1 MEDNSKS
8 MEQNLRTPIVCV
20 MGHVD
25 HGKTS
30 LLDKIRGTAIAE
42 REAGLI
48 TQHIGATEVPLDIVT
63 RLCGPIFKGETKVP
77 GLLFIDTPGHR
88 AFTTLR
94 ARGGALA
101 DLAVLVVDVNEGFQP
116 QTSEA
121 VEILK
126 RFKTPFIV
134 AANKIDKIHG
144 WNPQSGKPF
153 ILSYPGQAE
162 HVKTALDEK
171 IYAIIGKLYEMGFSS
186 DRYDR
191 VRDFQRN
198 IGVVPL
204 SAKTGEG
211 IPDLLMI
218 LIGLAQRFLEK
229 DLQYKAVGPGVGTVL
244 EVKEEVGLGTTLDVI
259 LYDGEL
265 NVGDTVVVGSLG
277 NPIVT
282 KIRALLKPRPLSEI
296 RAEEKF
302 KQVKKVV
309 AASGVKIAAP
319 NLEGALSGSQIRAAL
334 SNIDEVARQIKS
346 EIDAVRIE
354 TESNGILIKADTL
367 GSLEA
372 LVNELKKENIPIRK
386 ADIGDI
392 SKRDVVEVK
401 TIKDP
406 LLSAIV
412 GFDVD
417 VLPDAKEEL
426 AGSDIKVFI
435 NDVIYKLI
443 EDYNK
448 WVSEQKQLIEKKRY
462 ETIIKP
468 GRFIIL
474 PHCTFRQSK
483 PAIVGVRVMG
493 GVIKTNLE
501 VMREDGT
508 VVGKIKGIQEQ
519 NENIREAAAGKEVA
533 VAIDGPIVGRQ
544 IKEGDTLYIDV
555 PEKHAKIAEQELFE
569 SMKVEDKEA
578 LMAYL
583 EIKRRGNPFW
593 GK

>member
-1 MEDNSKS
+1 MEN
-8 MEQNLRTPIVCV
+8 NLRTPIVCV

-30 LLDKIRGTAIAE
+30 LLDRIRGTTIAE

-48 TQHIGATEVPLDIVT
+48 TQHIGATEVPLEVIKRV
-63 RLCGPIFKGETKVP
+63 CGPVFKGDTKVP

-101 DLAVLVVDVNEGFQP
+101 DLAILVVDINEGFQP
-116 QTSEA
+116 QTIEA

-126 RFKTPFIV
+126 RFKTPFVV
-134 AANKIDKIHG
+134 AATKIDKVAG
-144 WNPQSGKPF
+144 WNPQSGQPF
-153 ILSYPGQAE
+153 IVSYPGQPE
-162 HVKTALDEK
+162 HTKVALDEK
-171 IYAIIGKLYEMGFSS
+171 IYVIIGKLYEMGFSS

-218 LIGLAQRFLEK
+218 LMGLAQKFLEK
-229 DLQYKAVGPGVGTVL
+229 DLEYRAVGPGTGTVL

-265 NVGDTVVVGSLG
+265 NVGDTIVVGSRG
-277 NPIVT
+277 TPIAT

-319 NLEGALSGSQIRAAL
+319 QLEGALAGSQVRAVFG
-334 SNIDEVARQIKS
+334 NIEEVAAAIKS

-354 TESNGILIKADTL
+354 TESNGVLIKADTI

-386 ADIGDI
+386 ADIGDVT
-392 SKRDVVEVK
+392 KRDVAEVK

-406 LLSAIV
+406 LFLAIL
-412 GFDVD
+412 GFEVD
-417 VLPDAKEEL
+417 VLPDAREEL
-426 AGSDIKVFI
+426 MGSDIKLFV
-435 NDVIYKLI
+435 NNVIYRLI
-443 EDYNK
+443 EDYKK
-448 WVSEQKQLIEKKRY
+448 WVVEQKQLMEKKRY

-468 GRFIIL
+468 GRFMIL
-474 PHCTFRQSK
+474 PDCTFRQSK
-483 PAIVGVRVMG
+483 PAVVGVRVLG

-501 VMREDGT
+501 VMKDNG
-508 VVGKIKGIQEQ
+508 VIVGAIKGIQE
-519 NENIREAAAGKEVA
+519 NSENIGEAGAGKEVA
-533 VAIDGPIVGRQ
+533 VAIDGPTVGRQ

-569 SMKVEDKEA
+569 AMKIEDKET
-578 LMAYL
+578 LMAYM

>member
-1 MEDNSKS
+1 MGE
-8 MEQNLRTPIVCV
+8 NLRTPIVCV

-30 LLDKIRGTAIAE
+30 LLDKIRGTTIAE

-48 TQHIGATEVPLDIVT
+48 TQHIGATEVPLEIIKRV
-63 RLCGPIFKGETKVP
+63 CGPIFKGDTKVP

-116 QTSEA
+116 QTLEA

-134 AANKIDKIHG
+134 AGNKIDKVPG
-144 WNPQSGKPF
+144 WNPQPGKPF
-153 ILSYPGQAE
+153 ILSFPGQTEFAQ
-162 HVKTALDEK
+162 VGLDEK
-171 IYAIIGKLYEMGFSS
+171 IYVIIGKLYEMGFSS

-198 IGVVPL
+198 IGIIPV

-218 LIGLAQRFLEK
+218 LMGLAQKFLEK
-229 DLQYKAVGPGVGTVL
+229 DLEYRAVGPGIGTVL
-244 EVKEEVGLGTTLDVI
+244 EVKEETGLGTTLDVI

-265 NVGDTVVVGSLG
+265 NVGDTIVVGSRG
-277 NPIVT
+277 APIST
-282 KIRALLKPRPLSEI
+282 KIRALLKPRPLSEM
-296 RAEEKF
+296 RSEEKF

-309 AASGVKIAAP
+309 AASGIKIAAP
-319 NLEGALSGSQIRAAL
+319 SLEGALAGSQIRVA
-334 SNIDEVARQIKS
+334 SGNIEEVAAAIKS
-346 EIDAVRIE
+346 EIDSVRIE
-354 TESNGILIKADTL
+354 TESNGVLIKSDTI

-392 SKRDVVEVK
+392 SKRDVAEVK

-406 LLSAIV
+406 LFAVIL
-412 GFDVD
+412 GFEVD

-426 AGSDIKVFI
+426 SDSDIKLFT
-435 NDVIYKLI
+435 NNVIYRII
-443 EDYNK
+443 EDYKK
-448 WVSEQKQLIEKKRY
+448 WVVEQKQLLEKKRY

-468 GRFIIL
+468 GRFIIM
-474 PHCTFRQSK
+474 PDCTFRQSK
-483 PAIVGVRVMG
+483 PAVVGVRVRG
-493 GVIKTNLE
+493 GIIKTNLE
-501 VMREDGT
+501 VMKEDGT
-508 VVGKIKGIQEQ
+508 IVGIIKGIQEN
-519 NENIREAAAGKEVA
+519 NENISEAKAGKEVA
-533 VAIDGPIVGRQ
+533 MAIDGPVVGRQ
-544 IKEGDTLYIDV
+544 IKEGDTLYIDI

-569 SMKVEDKEA
+569 AMKIEDKET
-578 LMAYL
+578 LMAFM

>member
-1 MEDNSKS
+1 MGE
-8 MEQNLRTPIVCV
+8 NLRTPIVCV

-30 LLDKIRGTAIAE
+30 LLDKIRGTTIAE

-48 TQHIGATEVPLDIVT
+48 TQHIGATEVPLEIIKRV
-63 RLCGPIFKGETKVP
+63 CGPIFKGDTKVP

-116 QTSEA
+116 QTLEA

-134 AANKIDKIHG
+134 AGNKIDKVPG
-144 WNPQSGKPF
+144 WNPQPGKPF
-153 ILSYPGQAE
+153 ILSFPGQTEFAQ
-162 HVKTALDEK
+162 VGLDEK
-171 IYAIIGKLYEMGFSS
+171 IYVIIGKLYEMGFSS

-198 IGVVPL
+198 IGIMPV
-204 SAKTGEG
+204 SARTGEG

-218 LIGLAQRFLEK
+218 LMGLAQKFLEK
-229 DLQYKAVGPGVGTVL
+229 DLEYRAVGPGIGTVL
-244 EVKEEVGLGTTLDVI
+244 EVKEETGLGTTLDVI

-265 NVGDTVVVGSLG
+265 NVGDTIVVGSRG
-277 NPIVT
+277 APIST
-282 KIRALLKPRPLSEI
+282 KIRALLKPRPLSEM
-296 RAEEKF
+296 RSEEKF

-309 AASGVKIAAP
+309 AASGIKIAAP
-319 NLEGALSGSQIRAAL
+319 SLEGALAGSQIRVA
-334 SNIDEVARQIKS
+334 SGNIEEVAAAIKS
-346 EIDAVRIE
+346 EIDSVRIE
-354 TESNGILIKADTL
+354 TESNGVLIKSDTI

-392 SKRDVVEVK
+392 SKRDVAEVK

-406 LLSAIV
+406 LFAVIL
-412 GFDVD
+412 GFEVD

-426 AGSDIKVFI
+426 SDSDIKLFT
-435 NDVIYKLI
+435 NNVIYRII
-443 EDYNK
+443 EDYKK
-448 WVSEQKQLIEKKRY
+448 WVVEQKQLLEKKRY

-468 GRFIIL
+468 GRFIIM
-474 PHCTFRQSK
+474 PDCTFRQSK
-483 PAIVGVRVMG
+483 PAVVGVRVRG
-493 GVIKTNLE
+493 GIVKTNLE
-501 VMREDGT
+501 VMKEDGT
-508 VVGKIKGIQEQ
+508 IVGIIKGIQEN
-519 NENIREAAAGKEVA
+519 NENISEAKAGKEVA
-533 VAIDGPIVGRQ
+533 MAIDGPVVGRQ
-544 IKEGDTLYIDV
+544 IKEGDTLYIDI

-569 SMKVEDKEA
+569 AMKIEDKET
-578 LMAYL
+578 LMAFM

>member
-1 MEDNSKS
+1 MGE
-8 MEQNLRTPIVCV
+8 NLRTPIVCV

-30 LLDKIRGTAIAE
+30 LLDRVRGTTIAE

-48 TQHIGATEVPLDIVT
+48 TQHIGATEVPLDVIKRV
-63 RLCGPIFKGETKVP
+63 CGPIFKGDTKVP

-116 QTSEA
+116 QTLEA
-121 VEILK
+121 VEILR

-134 AANKIDKIHG
+134 AANKIDKVPG
-144 WNPQSGKPF
+144 WNPQQGKPF
-153 ILSYPGQAE
+153 ILSYPGQTEFAR
-162 HVKTALDEK
+162 TGLDEK
-171 IYAIIGKLYEMGFSS
+171 IYVIIGKLYEQGFSS

-198 IGVVPL
+198 IGIMPV

-218 LIGLAQRFLEK
+218 LMGLAQKFLEK
-229 DLQYKAVGPGVGTVL
+229 DLEYRAVGPGIGTVL

-265 NVGDTVVVGSLG
+265 NVGDMIVVGSRG
-277 NPIVT
+277 EPIAT
-282 KIRALLKPRPLSEI
+282 KIRALLKPRPLSEM
-296 RAEEKF
+296 RSEEKF
-302 KQVKKVV
+302 TQVKKVV
-309 AASGVKIAAP
+309 AASGIKIAAP
-319 NLEGALSGSQIRAAL
+319 SLEGALAGSQIRVANG
-334 SNIDEVARQIKS
+334 NIEEVAAAIKS
-346 EIDAVRIE
+346 EIDSVRIE
-354 TESNGILIKADTL
+354 TESNGILIKSDTI

-372 LVNELKKENIPIRK
+372 LVNELKKENIAIRR

-392 SKRDVVEVK
+392 SKRDVSEAK
-401 TIKDP
+401 TNKDP
-406 LLSAIV
+406 LFSVIL
-412 GFDVD
+412 GFEVD

-426 AGSDIKVFI
+426 LGSEIKLFT
-435 NDVIYKLI
+435 NNVIYRLI
-443 EDYNK
+443 EDYKK
-448 WVSEQKQLIEKKRY
+448 WVTDQKQLLEKKRY

-474 PHCTFRQSK
+474 PDCTFRQSK
-483 PAIVGVRVMG
+483 PAVVGVRILG
-493 GVIKTNLE
+493 GVIKTNLD
-501 VMREDGT
+501 VMKEDGT
-508 VVGKIKGIQEQ
+508 IVGIIKGLQEN
-519 NENIREAAAGKEVA
+519 NENISEAGAGKEVA
-533 VAIDGPIVGRQ
+533 MAIDGPIVGRQ
-544 IKEGDTLYIDV
+544 IKEGDTLYIDI
-555 PEKHAKIAEQELFE
+555 PEKHAKIAEQELFA
-569 SMKVEDKEA
+569 SMKIEDKESI
-578 LMAYL
+578 MAFM
-583 EIKRRGNPFW
+583 EIKRKNNPFW

>member
-1 MEDNSKS
+1 MA
-8 MEQNLRTPIVCV
+8 QNLRTPIVCV

-30 LLDKIRGTAIAE
+30 LLDKIRGTTIAE

-48 TQHIGATEVPLDIVT
+48 TQHIGATEVPLDVIKRV
-63 RLCGPIFKGETKVP
+63 CGTIFKGDTKVP

-101 DLAVLVVDVNEGFQP
+101 DLAVLVVDINEGFQP
-116 QTSEA
+116 QTIEA
-121 VEILK
+121 IEILK

-134 AANKIDKIHG
+134 AANKTDKVTG
-144 WNPQSGKPF
+144 WNPQSGQPF
-153 ILSYPGQAE
+153 VSSYPKQSE
-162 HVKTALDEK
+162 HAKVALDEK
-171 IYAIIGKLYEMGFSS
+171 IYIIIGKLYEMGFSS

-198 IGVVPL
+198 IGVIPV

-211 IPDLLMI
+211 IPDLLMV
-218 LIGLAQRFLEK
+218 LMGLAQRFLEK
-229 DLQYKAVGPGVGTVL
+229 DLEYRAVGPGVGTVL

-265 NVGDTVVVGSLG
+265 NVGDTIVVGSRG
-277 NPIVT
+277 APIIT

-296 RAEEKF
+296 RSEEKF

-319 NLEGALSGSQIRAAL
+319 ALEGALAGSQIRVAKDNIEEVSAA
-334 SNIDEVARQIKS
+334 IKS

-354 TESNGILIKADTL
+354 TESNGIFIKADTI

-372 LVNELKKENIPIRK
+372 LVNELKKESIPIRR

-392 SKRDVVEVK
+392 SKRDVAEVK
-401 TIKDP
+401 TMKEP
-406 LLSAIV
+406 LFSVIL

-417 VLPDAKEEL
+417 ALPDAKEDL
-426 AGSDIKVFI
+426 VGSNIKLFI

-443 EDYNK
+443 EDYKK
-448 WVSEQKQLIEKKRY
+448 WVTEQKQLLEKKRY

-468 GRFIIL
+468 GRFVLL
-474 PHCTFRQSK
+474 PDCTFRQSK
-483 PAIVGVRVMG
+483 PAVVGVRVLG
-493 GVIKTNLE
+493 GIIKTNLD
-501 VMREDGT
+501 VMKENGAVIGT
-508 VVGKIKGIQEQ
+508 IKGIQEH
-519 NENIREAAAGKEVA
+519 NESISEAATGKEVA

-544 IKEGDTLYIDV
+544 VKEGDVLYIDV

-569 SMKVEDKEA
+569 SMRIEDKET
-578 LMAYL
+578 LMAFM
-583 EIKRRGNPFW
+583 EIKRRGHPFW

>member
-1 MEDNSKS
+1 MEN
-8 MEQNLRTPIVCV
+8 NLRTPIVCV

-30 LLDKIRGTAIAE
+30 LLDRIRGTTIAE

-48 TQHIGATEVPLDIVT
+48 TQHIGATEVPLEIIKRV
-63 RLCGPIFKGETKVP
+63 CGPVFKGDTKVP

-101 DLAVLVVDVNEGFQP
+101 DLAILVVDVNEGFQP
-116 QTSEA
+116 QTIEA

-126 RFKTPFIV
+126 RFKTPFVV
-134 AANKIDKIHG
+134 AATKIDKVTG
-144 WNPQSGKPF
+144 WNPQSGQPF
-153 ILSYPGQAE
+153 IISYPEQPE
-162 HVKTALDEK
+162 HTKVALDEK
-171 IYAIIGKLYEMGFSS
+171 IYVIIGKLYEMGFSS

-198 IGVVPL
+198 IGVVPI

-218 LIGLAQRFLEK
+218 LMGLAQKFLEK
-229 DLQYKAVGPGVGTVL
+229 DLEYRAVGPGTGTVL

-265 NVGDTVVVGSLG
+265 NVGDTIVVGSRG
-277 NPIVT
+277 EPIAT

-319 NLEGALSGSQIRAAL
+319 QLEGALAGSQVRAVFG
-334 SNIDEVARQIKS
+334 NIEEVAAAIKS

-354 TESNGILIKADTL
+354 TESNGILIKADTI

-386 ADIGDI
+386 ADIGDV
-392 SKRDVVEVK
+392 SKRDVAEVK

-406 LLSAIV
+406 LFSAIL
-412 GFDVD
+412 GFEVD
-417 VLPDAKEEL
+417 VLPDAREEL
-426 AGSDIKVFI
+426 MGSDIKLFV
-435 NDVIYKLI
+435 NNVIYRLI
-443 EDYNK
+443 EDYKK
-448 WVSEQKQLIEKKRY
+448 WVVEQKQVMEKKRY

-468 GRFIIL
+468 GRFKIL
-474 PHCTFRQSK
+474 PDCTFRQSK
-483 PAIVGVRVMG
+483 PAVVGVRVLG

-501 VMREDGT
+501 LMKDNGVIVGT
-508 VVGKIKGIQEQ
+508 IKGIQE
-519 NENIREAAAGKEVA
+519 NSENIGEAGAGKEVA
-533 VAIDGPIVGRQ
+533 VAIDGPTVGRQ

-569 SMKVEDKEA
+569 AMKIEDKET
-578 LMAYL
+578 LMAFM

>member
-1 MEDNSKS
+1 MA
-8 MEQNLRTPIVCV
+8 QNLRTPIVCV

-30 LLDKIRGTAIAE
+30 LLDRIRGTTIAE

-48 TQHIGATEVPLDIVT
+48 TQHIGATEVPLEVIRRV
-63 RLCGPIFKGETKVP
+63 CGPIFKGETKVP

-101 DLAVLVVDVNEGFQP
+101 DLAVLVVDINEGFQP
-116 QTSEA
+116 QTLEA

-126 RFKTPFIV
+126 RFKTPFVV
-134 AANKIDKIHG
+134 AANKMDKISG
-144 WNPQSGKPF
+144 WNPQPGLPF
-153 ILSYPGQAE
+153 IVSYPKQAD

-171 IYAIIGKLYEMGFSS
+171 IYIIIGKLYEMGFSS

-198 IGVVPL
+198 IGVIPL

-211 IPDLLMI
+211 IPDLLMV
-218 LIGLAQRFLEK
+218 LMGLGLRFLEK
-229 DLQYKAVGPGVGTVL
+229 DLEYRAVGPGIGTVL

-259 LYDGEL
+259 LYDGEM

-277 NPIVT
+277 APIVT

-319 NLEGALSGSQIRAAL
+319 GLEGALAGSQIRVAL
-334 SNIDEVARQIKS
+334 ENVDEIGVQIKS

-354 TESNGILIKADTL
+354 TEANGILIKADTL

-372 LVNELKKENIPIRK
+372 LVNELKKENIPIRR

-392 SKRDVVEVK
+392 SKRDVAEAK
-401 TIKDP
+401 TVKDP
-406 LLSAIV
+406 LFSVLV

-426 AGSDIKVFI
+426 AGSDVRLFI
-435 NDVIYKLI
+435 NNVIYKLI
-443 EDYNK
+443 EDYKK
-448 WVSEQKQLIEKKRY
+448 WVTEQKQLIEKKRY

-468 GRFIIL
+468 GRFTIL
-474 PHCTFRQSK
+474 PDCTFRQSK
-483 PAIVGVRVMG
+483 PAVVGVRVMG

-501 VMREDGT
+501 VMKDDGT
-508 VVGKIKGIQEQ
+508 IVGKLKGIQEH
-519 NENIREAAAGKEVA
+519 NENISEAVAGKEVA
-533 VAIDGPIVGRQ
+533 VAIEGPTVGRQ
-544 IKEGDTLYIDV
+544 IKEGEILYIDV
-555 PEKHAKIAEQELFE
+555 PERHAKIVEQELFE
-569 SMKVEDKEA
+569 AMTVEDKEA
-578 LMAYL
+578 LMAFM
-583 EIKRRGNPFW
+583 EIKRRGKPFW

>member
-1 MEDNSKS
+1 MA
-8 MEQNLRTPIVCV
+8 QNLRTPIVCV

-30 LLDKIRGTAIAE
+30 LLDRIRGTTIAE

-48 TQHIGATEVPLDIVT
+48 TQHIGATEVPLDVIKRV
-63 RLCGPIFKGETKVP
+63 CGAIFQGETKVP

-101 DLAVLVVDVNEGFQP
+101 DIAVLVVDINEGFQP
-116 QTSEA
+116 QTIEA

-134 AANKIDKIHG
+134 AANKIDRIPG
-144 WNPQSGKPF
+144 WNPQSGQPF
-153 ILSYPGQAE
+153 ILSYPKQAE
-162 HVKTALDEK
+162 YAKARLDEK
-171 IYAIIGKLYEMGFSS
+171 IYVLIGKLYEMGFSS

-198 IGVVPL
+198 IGVVPV

-218 LIGLAQRFLEK
+218 LMGLAQKFLEK
-229 DLQYKAVGPGVGTVL
+229 DLEYRAVGPGVGTVL

-259 LYDGEL
+259 LYEGEL
-265 NVGDTVVVGSLG
+265 NVGDAVVVGSRG
-277 NPIVT
+277 APIIT
-282 KIRALLKPRPLSEI
+282 KIRALLKPRPLSEM

-309 AASGVKIAAP
+309 AASGIKIAAP
-319 NLEGALSGSQIRAAL
+319 GLEGALAGSQLRVATT
-334 SNIDEVARQIKS
+334 DVKEVAAAIKS

-354 TESNGILIKADTL
+354 TESNGILIKSDTI

-372 LVNELKKENIPIRK
+372 LVNELRKENIPIRR

-392 SKRDVVEVK
+392 SKRDVAEVR
-401 TIKDP
+401 TVKDS
-406 LLSAIV
+406 LFSVIL
-412 GFDVD
+412 GFEVN

-426 AGSDIKVFI
+426 VGSDIKLFI
-435 NDVIYKLI
+435 NNVIYRLI
-443 EDYNK
+443 EDYKK
-448 WVSEQKQLIEKKRY
+448 WVAEQKQLIEKKRY

-474 PHCTFRQSK
+474 PDCTFRQSK
-483 PAIVGVRVMG
+483 PAVVGVRVLG
-493 GVIKTNLE
+493 GSIKTNLD
-501 VMREDGT
+501 VMKENGA
-508 VVGKIKGIQEQ
+508 VVGTIKGIQEH
-519 NENIREAAAGKEVA
+519 NENISEAAAGKEVA
-533 VAIDGPIVGRQ
+533 VAIDGPTVGRQ
-544 IKEGDTLYIDV
+544 IKEGDTLYINV

-569 SMKVEDKEA
+569 SMKIEDKET
-578 LMAYL
+578 LMAFM

>member
-1 MEDNSKS
+1 
-8 MEQNLRTPIVCV
+8 

-30 LLDKIRGTAIAE
+30 LLDKIRGTTIAE

-48 TQHIGATEVPLDIVT
+48 TQHIGATEVPLDVIKRV
-63 RLCGPIFKGETKVP
+63 CGTIFKGDTKVP

-101 DLAVLVVDVNEGFQP
+101 DLAVLVVDINEGFQP
-116 QTSEA
+116 QTIEA
-121 VEILK
+121 IEILK

-134 AANKIDKIHG
+134 AANKTDKVTG
-144 WNPQSGKPF
+144 WNPQSGQPF
-153 ILSYPGQAE
+153 VSSYPKQAE
-162 HVKTALDEK
+162 HAKVALDEK
-171 IYAIIGKLYEMGFSS
+171 IYIIIGKLYEMGFSS

-198 IGVVPL
+198 IGVIPV

-211 IPDLLMI
+211 IPDLLMV
-218 LIGLAQRFLEK
+218 LMGLAQRFLEK
-229 DLQYKAVGPGVGTVL
+229 DLEYRAVGPGVGTVL

-265 NVGDTVVVGSLG
+265 NVGDTIVVGSRG
-277 NPIVT
+277 APIIT

-296 RAEEKF
+296 RSEEKF

-319 NLEGALSGSQIRAAL
+319 ALEGALAGSQIRVAKDNIEEVSAA
-334 SNIDEVARQIKS
+334 IKS

-354 TESNGILIKADTL
+354 TESNGIFIKADTI

-372 LVNELKKENIPIRK
+372 LVNELKKESIPIRR

-392 SKRDVVEVK
+392 SKRDVAEVK
-401 TIKDP
+401 TMKEP
-406 LLSAIV
+406 LFSVIL

-426 AGSDIKVFI
+426 VGSNIKLFI

-443 EDYNK
+443 EDYKK
-448 WVSEQKQLIEKKRY
+448 WVTEQKQLLEKKRY

-468 GRFIIL
+468 GRFVLL
-474 PHCTFRQSK
+474 PDCTFRQSK
-483 PAIVGVRVMG
+483 PAVVGVRVLG
-493 GVIKTNLE
+493 GIIKTNLD
-501 VMREDGT
+501 VMKENGA
-508 VVGKIKGIQEQ
+508 VVGTIKGIQEH
-519 NENIREAAAGKEVA
+519 NESISEAATGKEVA

-544 IKEGDTLYIDV
+544 VKEGDVLYIDV
-555 PEKHAKIAEQELFE
+555 PEKHAKIVEQELFE
-569 SMKVEDKEA
+569 SMRIEDKET
-578 LMAYL
+578 LMAFM
-583 EIKRRGNPFW
+583 EIKRRGHPFW

>member
-1 MEDNSKS
+1 MG
-8 MEQNLRTPIVCV
+8 QNLRTPIVCV

-30 LLDKIRGTAIAE
+30 VLDRIRGTTIAE

-48 TQHIGATEVPLDIVT
+48 TQHIGATEVPLDVIERV
-63 RLCGPIFKGETKVP
+63 CGPVFKGNLAGP

-101 DLAVLVVDVNEGFQP
+101 DLGVLVIDINEGFQP
-116 QTSEA
+116 QTIE
-121 VEILK
+121 VIEILK
-126 RFKTPFIV
+126 RFKTPFVI
-134 AANKIDKIHG
+134 AANKIDRIHG
-144 WNPQSGKPF
+144 WNPKPGKPF
-153 ILSYPGQAE
+153 IESYPAQAE
-162 HVKTALDEK
+162 HVKSALDDR
-171 IYAIIGKLYEMGFSS
+171 IYTIIGKLYEMGFSS

-198 IGVVPL
+198 IGVVPI

-218 LIGLAQRFLEK
+218 LIGLAQKFLEK
-229 DLQYKAVGPGVGTVL
+229 NLEYRSTGPGTGTVL

-265 NVGDTVVVGSLG
+265 KVGDTIVVGSLG
-277 NPIVT
+277 DPVVT
-282 KIRALLKPRPLSEI
+282 KIRALLKPRPLSEM

-302 KQVKKVV
+302 KHVKNVS
-309 AASGVKIAAP
+309 AASGIKIAAP
-319 NLEGALSGSQIRAAL
+319 DLERALSGSEIKVADG
-334 SNIDEVARQIKS
+334 NIDELTKKIKS

-354 TESNGILIKADTL
+354 TGSSGILIKADTI

-372 LVNELKKENIPIRK
+372 LVNELKKEDIQIRK

-392 SKRDVVEVK
+392 SKRDIAEVK

-406 LLSAIV
+406 FFSVIV

-417 VLPDAKEEL
+417 VLPDAREEL
-426 AGSDIKVFI
+426 MGSNIKLFVG
-435 NDVIYKLI
+435 DVIYKLI
-443 EDYNK
+443 EDYQEWIN
-448 WVSEQKQLIEKKRY
+448 EQKKLLDKKRY
-462 ETIIKP
+462 ETIIKA
-468 GRFIIL
+468 GRFKIL
-474 PHCTFRQSK
+474 PDCTFRQSK
-483 PAIVGVRVMG
+483 PAVVGVRILG
-493 GVIKTNLE
+493 GVIKTKLE
-501 VMREDGT
+501 LIKEDGSP
-508 VVGKIKGIQEQ
+508 VGIIKGIQER
-519 NENIREAAAGKEVA
+519 NESLSEATAGMEVA
-533 VAIDGPIVGRQ
+533 VAIEGPTVGRQ

-555 PEKHAKIAEQELFE
+555 PEKHAKIAELDLFD
-569 SMKVEDKEA
+569 SMTIEDKETFLA
-578 LMAYL
+578 FT
-583 EIKRRGNPFW
+583 EIKRRDNPFW

>member
-1 MEDNSKS
+1 MA
-8 MEQNLRTPIVCV
+8 QNLRTPIVCV

-30 LLDKIRGTAIAE
+30 LLDRVRGTTIAE

-48 TQHIGATEVPLDIVT
+48 TQHIGATEVPLDIIKRV
-63 RLCGPIFKGETKVP
+63 CGAIFKGETKIP

-101 DLAVLVVDVNEGFQP
+101 DLTVLVVDINEGFQP
-116 QTSEA
+116 QTIEA
-121 VEILK
+121 IEILK
-126 RFKTPFIV
+126 RFKTPFVV
-134 AANKIDKIHG
+134 AANKIDRISG
-144 WNPQSGKPF
+144 WNPQAGQPF
-153 ILSYPGQAE
+153 ILSYPKQAE
-162 HVKTALDEK
+162 HVKALLDEK
-171 IYAIIGKLYEMGFSS
+171 IYVIIGKLYEMGFSS

-191 VRDFQRN
+191 IRDFQRN
-198 IGVVPL
+198 IGVVPV

-211 IPDLLMI
+211 IPDLLMV
-218 LIGLAQRFLEK
+218 LMGLAQRFLEK
-229 DLQYKAVGPGVGTVL
+229 DLEYRAVGPGIGTVL
-244 EVKEEVGLGTTLDVI
+244 EVKEEVGLGTTLDII
-259 LYDGEL
+259 LYDGQL
-265 NVGDTVVVGSLG
+265 NVGDTIVVGSRG
-277 NPIVT
+277 VPIT
-282 KIRALLKPRPLSEI
+282 AKIRALLKPRPLSEM

-319 NLEGALSGSQIRAAL
+319 VLEGALAGSQIRVAL
-334 SNIDEVARQIKS
+334 ENVEEVAAAIKS

-354 TESNGILIKADTL
+354 TGSTGILIKSDTI

-372 LVNELKKENIPIRK
+372 LVNELKKENIPIRR

-392 SKRDVVEVK
+392 SKRDVAEVK
-401 TIKDP
+401 TMKDP
-406 LLSAIV
+406 LFSVIL

-417 VLPDAKEEL
+417 VLPDAREEL
-426 AGSDIKVFI
+426 MGSNIRLFI
-435 NDVIYKLI
+435 NDVIYRLI
-443 EDYNK
+443 EDYRK
-448 WVSEQKQLIEKKRY
+448 WVTEQKQLIEKKRY

-468 GRFIIL
+468 GRFTIL

-483 PAIVGVRVMG
+483 PAIVGVRVLG
-493 GVIKTNLE
+493 GAIKTNLE
-501 VMREDGT
+501 VMKEDGSI
-508 VVGKIKGIQEQ
+508 VGTIKGIQEH
-519 NENIREAAAGKEVA
+519 NENISEASSGKEVA

-569 SMKVEDKEA
+569 AMKIEDKET
-578 LMAYL
+578 LMAFMD
-583 EIKRRGNPFW
+583 IKRRGNPFW

>member
-1 MEDNSKS
+1 MTQD
-8 MEQNLRTPIVCV
+8 LRTPIVCV

-30 LLDKIRGTAIAE
+30 LLDRIRGTTIAE

-48 TQHIGATEVPLDIVT
+48 TQHIGATEVPLDVIKRV
-63 RLCGPIFKGETKVP
+63 CGAVFKRETKVP

-101 DLAVLVVDVNEGFQP
+101 DLAVLVVDINEGFQP
-116 QTSEA
+116 QTQEA

-126 RFKTPFIV
+126 RFKTPFVV
-134 AANKIDKIHG
+134 AATKIDKVAG
-144 WNPQSGKPF
+144 WNPQSRQPF
-153 ILSYPGQAE
+153 ILSYPKQAE
-162 HVKTALDEK
+162 HVKVAMDEK
-171 IYAIIGKLYEMGFSS
+171 IYVLIGKLYEMGFSS

-198 IGVVPL
+198 IGVIPV

-211 IPDLLMI
+211 IPDLLMV
-218 LIGLAQRFLEK
+218 LMGLAQKFLEK
-229 DLQYKAVGPGVGTVL
+229 DLEYRAVGPGTGTVL

-265 NVGDTVVVGSLG
+265 NVGDTVVVGSRG

-282 KIRALLKPRPLSEI
+282 KIRALLKPIPLSGM

-319 NLEGALSGSQIRAAL
+319 GLEGALSGSQIRVAQD
-334 SNIDEVARQIKS
+334 NIEEVAAAIKS

-354 TESNGILIKADTL
+354 TESNGIFIKADTI

-372 LVNELKKENIPIRK
+372 LVNELRKENIPIRK

-392 SKRDVVEVK
+392 SKRDIAEVK

-406 LLSAIV
+406 LFSVIV

-417 VLPDAKEEL
+417 VLPDAEEEL
-426 AGSDIKVFI
+426 VGSDIKVFI
-435 NDVIYKLI
+435 NDVIYRLI
-443 EDYNK
+443 EDYKK

-468 GRFIIL
+468 GRFMIL
-474 PHCTFRQSK
+474 PDCTFRQSK
-483 PAIVGVRVMG
+483 PAVVGVRVLG
-493 GVIKTNLE
+493 GVIKTNLD
-501 VMREDGT
+501 VMKENGA
-508 VVGKIKGIQEQ
+508 VVGTIKGIQER
-519 NENIREAAAGKEVA
+519 NENISEAAAGKEVA
-533 VAIDGPIVGRQ
+533 VAIDGPTVGRQ

-569 SMKVEDKEA
+569 SMKIEDKET
-578 LMAYL
+578 LMAFM

>member
-1 MEDNSKS
+1 MA
-8 MEQNLRTPIVCV
+8 QNLRTPIVCV

-30 LLDKIRGTAIAE
+30 LLDRIRGTTIAE

-48 TQHIGATEVPLDIVT
+48 TQHIGATEVPLDVIRRV
-63 RLCGPIFKGETKVP
+63 CGPIFRGETNVP

-101 DLAVLVVDVNEGFQP
+101 DLAIVVIDINEGFQP
-116 QTSEA
+116 QTLEA
-121 VEILK
+121 IEILK
-126 RFKTPFIV
+126 RFKTPFVV
-134 AANKIDKIHG
+134 AANKIDRLSG
-144 WNPQSGKPF
+144 WNPQPGQPF
-153 ILSYPGQAE
+153 ILSYPKQAE
-162 HVKTALDEK
+162 HVKTALDNK
-171 IYAIIGKLYEMGFSS
+171 IYILIGKLYELGFSS

-218 LIGLAQRFLEK
+218 LMGLAQRFLEK
-229 DLQYKAVGPGVGTVL
+229 DLEYRAVGPGVGTVL

-259 LYDGEL
+259 LYEGEL
-265 NVGDTVVVGSLG
+265 NVGDTIVVGSLG

-282 KIRALLKPRPLSEI
+282 KIRALLKPRPLSEM

-302 KQVKKVV
+302 MQVKKVV
-309 AASGVKIAAP
+309 AASGIKIAAP
-319 NLEGALSGSQIRAAL
+319 GLEGALAGSQIRVAQN
-334 SNIDEVARQIKS
+334 NISEVAAQIKS
-346 EIDAVRIE
+346 EVDAVRIE

-372 LVNELKKENIPIRK
+372 LVNELKKENIQIRR

-392 SKRDVVEVK
+392 TKRDVAEVK

-406 LLSAIV
+406 LLSVIV

-426 AGSDIKVFI
+426 AGSNIKVFI
-435 NDVIYKLI
+435 NDVIYQLI
-443 EDYNK
+443 EDYKK
-448 WVSEQKQLIEKKRY
+448 WVTEQKQLIEKRRY

-468 GRFIIL
+468 ARFQIL
-474 PHCTFRQSK
+474 PDCTFRQSK
-483 PAIVGVRVMG
+483 PAVVGVRVMG
-493 GVIKTNLE
+493 GVIKTNLD
-501 VMREDGT
+501 VMREDGA
-508 VVGKIKGIQEQ
+508 VVGKIKGIQEHS
-519 NENIREAAAGKEVA
+519 ENLSEAATGKEVA

-544 IKEGDTLYIDV
+544 IKEGDILYIDV

-569 SMKVEDKEA
+569 SMPIADKEA
-578 LMAYL
+578 LMAFM

>member
-1 MEDNSKS
+1 MGE
-8 MEQNLRTPIVCV
+8 NLRTPIVCV

-30 LLDKIRGTAIAE
+30 LLDKIRGTTIAQ

-48 TQHIGATEVPLDIVT
+48 TQHIGATEVPLDVIKHV
-63 RLCGPIFKGETKVP
+63 CGPIFKGDTKVP

-116 QTSEA
+116 QTIEA

-134 AANKIDKIHG
+134 AGNKIDKVPG
-144 WNPQSGKPF
+144 WNPQHGKPF
-153 ILSYPGQAE
+153 ILSFPEQTEFAKAG
-162 HVKTALDEK
+162 LDEK
-171 IYAIIGKLYEMGFSS
+171 IYVIIGKLYEMGFSS

-198 IGVVPL
+198 IGIIPV

-218 LIGLAQRFLEK
+218 LMGLARKFLEK
-229 DLQYKAVGPGVGTVL
+229 DLEYRAVGPGIGTVL
-244 EVKEEVGLGTTLDVI
+244 EVKEEIGLGTTLDVI

-265 NVGDTVVVGSLG
+265 NVGDTIVVGSRDA
-277 NPIVT
+277 PILT
-282 KIRALLKPRPLSEI
+282 KIRALLKPRPLFEMRS
-296 RAEEKF
+296 EEKF

-309 AASGVKIAAP
+309 AASGIKIAAP
-319 NLEGALSGSQIRAAL
+319 SLEGALAGSQIRVA
-334 SNIDEVARQIKS
+334 SGNTEEVAAAIKS
-346 EIDAVRIE
+346 EIDAVRIG
-354 TESNGILIKADTL
+354 TESNGVLIKSDTI

-372 LVNELKKENIPIRK
+372 LVNELKKENIAIRK

-392 SKRDVVEVK
+392 SKRDVAEVK

-406 LLSAIV
+406 LFSVIL
-412 GFDVD
+412 GFEVE
-417 VLPDAKEEL
+417 VLPDAREEL
-426 AGSDIKVFI
+426 AGSDIKLFT
-435 NDVIYKLI
+435 NNVIYRLI
-443 EDYNK
+443 EDYKK
-448 WVSEQKQLIEKKRY
+448 WVTEQKQLYEKKRY

-468 GRFIIL
+468 GRFVIL
-474 PHCTFRQSK
+474 PDCTFRQSK
-483 PAIVGVRVMG
+483 PAVVGVRVLG
-493 GVIKTNLE
+493 GVIRTNLQ
-501 VMREDGT
+501 VMKEDGT
-508 VVGKIKGIQEQ
+508 IAGIIKGIQEN
-519 NENIREAAAGKEVA
+519 NENISEAATGKEVA
-533 VAIDGPIVGRQ
+533 VAIDGPVVGRQ
-544 IKEGDTLYIDV
+544 IKEGDTLYIDT
-555 PEKHAKIAEQELFE
+555 PEKHAKIAEQELFQ
-569 SMKVEDKEA
+569 SMKIEDKET
-578 LMAYL
+578 LMAFM

>member
-1 MEDNSKS
+1 MA
-8 MEQNLRTPIVCV
+8 NLRTPVVCV

-30 LLDKIRGTAIAE
+30 LLDRIRGTTIAE

-48 TQHIGATEVPLDIVT
+48 TQHIGATEVPLEVIKRV
-63 RLCGPIFKGETKVP
+63 CGAIFKGETKVP

-101 DLAVLVVDVNEGFQP
+101 DLAILVVDINEGFQP
-116 QTSEA
+116 QTIEA

-126 RFKTPFIV
+126 RFKTPFVV
-134 AANKIDKIHG
+134 AATKIDKVTG
-144 WNPQSGKPF
+144 WNPQSGQPF
-153 ILSYPGQAE
+153 IISYPKQPE
-162 HVKTALDEK
+162 HTKAALDEK
-171 IYAIIGKLYEMGFSS
+171 IYVIIGKLYEMGFSS

-198 IGVVPL
+198 IGVVPI

-218 LIGLAQRFLEK
+218 LMGLAQKFLEK
-229 DLQYKAVGPGVGTVL
+229 DLEYRAVGPGTGTVL

-265 NVGDTVVVGSLG
+265 NVCDTIVVGSRG
-277 NPIVT
+277 NPITT

-319 NLEGALSGSQIRAAL
+319 QLEGALAGSQVRAVDG
-334 SNIDEVARQIKS
+334 NIDEVAAAIKS

-354 TESNGILIKADTL
+354 TESNGILIKADTI

-372 LVNELKKENIPIRK
+372 LVNELKKENIPIRR
-386 ADIGDI
+386 ADIGDV
-392 SKRDVVEVK
+392 SKRDVAEIK

-406 LLSAIV
+406 LFSVIL
-412 GFDVD
+412 GFEVD
-417 VLPDAKEEL
+417 VLPDAREEL
-426 AGSDIKVFI
+426 TGSDIKLFV
-435 NDVIYKLI
+435 NNVIYRLI
-443 EDYNK
+443 EDYKK
-448 WVSEQKQLIEKKRY
+448 WVVEQKQLMEKKRY

-468 GRFIIL
+468 GRFKIL
-474 PHCTFRQSK
+474 PDCTFRQSK
-483 PAIVGVRVMG
+483 PAVVGVRVLG
-493 GVIKTNLE
+493 GVIKTNLD
-501 VMREDGT
+501 VMKENGA
-508 VVGKIKGIQEQ
+508 VVGTIKGIQEH
-519 NENIREAAAGKEVA
+519 NENISEAAAGKEVA

-555 PEKHAKIAEQELFE
+555 PEKHAKIAEQELFLA
-569 SMKVEDKEA
+569 MKIEDKET
-578 LMAYL
+578 LMAFMD
-583 EIKRRGNPFW
+583 IKRRGNPFW

>member
-1 MEDNSKS
+1 
-8 MEQNLRTPIVCV
+8 

-30 LLDKIRGTAIAE
+30 LLDRIRGTTIAE

-48 TQHIGATEVPLDIVT
+48 TQHIGATEVPLEVIKRV
-63 RLCGPIFKGETKVP
+63 CGPVFKGDTKVP

-101 DLAVLVVDVNEGFQP
+101 DLAILVVDINEGFQP
-116 QTSEA
+116 QTIEA

-126 RFKTPFIV
+126 RFKTPFVV
-134 AANKIDKIHG
+134 AATKIDKVAG
-144 WNPQSGKPF
+144 WNPQSGQPF
-153 ILSYPGQAE
+153 IVSYPEQPE
-162 HVKTALDEK
+162 HTKVALDEK
-171 IYAIIGKLYEMGFSS
+171 IYVIIGKLYEMGFSS

-198 IGVVPL
+198 IGVVPI

-218 LIGLAQRFLEK
+218 LMGLAQKFLEK
-229 DLQYKAVGPGVGTVL
+229 DLEYRAVGPGTGTVL

-265 NVGDTVVVGSLG
+265 NVGDTIVVGSRG
-277 NPIVT
+277 NPIST

-319 NLEGALSGSQIRAAL
+319 QLEGALAGSQVRAVDG
-334 SNIDEVARQIKS
+334 NIEEVAAAIKS

-354 TESNGILIKADTL
+354 TESNGILIKADTI

-372 LVNELKKENIPIRK
+372 LVNELKKENIPIRR
-386 ADIGDI
+386 ADIGDV
-392 SKRDVVEVK
+392 SKRDVAEIK

-406 LLSAIV
+406 LFSVIL
-412 GFDVD
+412 GFEVD
-417 VLPDAKEEL
+417 VLPDAREEL
-426 AGSDIKVFI
+426 TGSDIKLFV
-435 NDVIYKLI
+435 NNVIYRLI
-443 EDYNK
+443 EDYKK
-448 WVSEQKQLIEKKRY
+448 WVVEQKQLMEKKRY

-468 GRFIIL
+468 GRFKIL
-474 PHCTFRQSK
+474 PDCTFRQSK
-483 PAIVGVRVMG
+483 PAVVGVRVLG
-493 GVIKTNLE
+493 GVIKTNLD
-501 VMREDGT
+501 VMKENGA
-508 VVGKIKGIQEQ
+508 VVGTIKGIQEH
-519 NENIREAAAGKEVA
+519 NENISEAAAGKEVA

-555 PEKHAKIAEQELFE
+555 PEKHAKIAEQELFLA
-569 SMKVEDKEA
+569 MKIEDKET
-578 LMAYL
+578 LMAFM

>member
-1 MEDNSKS
+1 MEN
-8 MEQNLRTPIVCV
+8 NLRTPIVCV

-30 LLDKIRGTAIAE
+30 LLDRIRGTTIAE

-48 TQHIGATEVPLDIVT
+48 TQHIGATEVPLDVIKKV
-63 RLCGPIFKGETKVP
+63 CGPVFKGDTKVP

-101 DLAVLVVDVNEGFQP
+101 DLAILVVDINEGFQP
-116 QTSEA
+116 QTIEA

-126 RFKTPFIV
+126 RFKTPFVV
-134 AANKIDKIHG
+134 AATKIDKVAG
-144 WNPQSGKPF
+144 WSPQSGQPF
-153 ILSYPGQAE
+153 IVSYPEQPE
-162 HVKTALDEK
+162 HTKVALDEK
-171 IYAIIGKLYEMGFSS
+171 IYVIIGKLYEMGFSS

-218 LIGLAQRFLEK
+218 LMGLAQKFLEK
-229 DLQYKAVGPGVGTVL
+229 DLEYRAVGPGTGTVL

-265 NVGDTVVVGSLG
+265 NVGDTIVVGSRG
-277 NPIVT
+277 NPIST

-319 NLEGALSGSQIRAAL
+319 QLEGALAGSQVRAVFG
-334 SNIDEVARQIKS
+334 NIEEVSAAIKS

-354 TESNGILIKADTL
+354 TESNGILIKADTI

-386 ADIGDI
+386 ADIGDV
-392 SKRDVVEVK
+392 SKRDVAEVK

-406 LLSAIV
+406 LFSAIL
-412 GFDVD
+412 GFEVD
-417 VLPDAKEEL
+417 VLPDAREEL
-426 AGSDIKVFI
+426 MGSDIKLFV
-435 NDVIYKLI
+435 NNVIYRLI
-443 EDYNK
+443 EDYKK
-448 WVSEQKQLIEKKRY
+448 WVVEQKQLMEKKRY

-468 GRFIIL
+468 GRFKIL
-474 PHCTFRQSK
+474 PDCTFRQSK
-483 PAIVGVRVMG
+483 PAVVGVRVLG

-501 VMREDGT
+501 VMKDNGAIVGT
-508 VVGKIKGIQEQ
+508 IKGIQE
-519 NENIREAAAGKEVA
+519 NSENIGDAGAGKEVA
-533 VAIDGPIVGRQ
+533 VAIDGPTVGRQ

-569 SMKVEDKEA
+569 AMKIEDKET
-578 LMAYL
+578 LMAYM

>member
-1 MEDNSKS
+1 MGE
-8 MEQNLRTPIVCV
+8 NLRTPIVCV

-30 LLDKIRGTAIAE
+30 LLDKIRGTTIAE

-48 TQHIGATEVPLDIVT
+48 TQHIGATEVPLEIIKRV
-63 RLCGPIFKGETKVP
+63 CGPIFKGDTKVP

-116 QTSEA
+116 QTLEA

-134 AANKIDKIHG
+134 AGNKIDKVPG
-144 WNPQSGKPF
+144 WNPQPGKPF
-153 ILSYPGQAE
+153 ILSFPGQTEFAQ
-162 HVKTALDEK
+162 VGLDEK
-171 IYAIIGKLYEMGFSS
+171 IYVIIGKLYEMGFSS

-198 IGVVPL
+198 IGIMPV

-218 LIGLAQRFLEK
+218 LMGLAQKFLEK
-229 DLQYKAVGPGVGTVL
+229 DLEYRAVGPGIGTVL
-244 EVKEEVGLGTTLDVI
+244 EVKEETGLGTTLDVI

-265 NVGDTVVVGSLG
+265 NVGDTIVVGSRSA
-277 NPIVT
+277 PIST

-296 RAEEKF
+296 RSEEKF

-309 AASGVKIAAP
+309 AASGIKIAAP
-319 NLEGALSGSQIRAAL
+319 SLEGALAGSQIRVA
-334 SNIDEVARQIKS
+334 SGNIEEVAAAIKS
-346 EIDAVRIE
+346 EIDSVRIE
-354 TESNGILIKADTL
+354 TESNGVLIKSDTI

-392 SKRDVVEVK
+392 SKRDVAEVK

-406 LLSAIV
+406 LFAVIL
-412 GFDVD
+412 GFEVD

-426 AGSDIKVFI
+426 SDSDIKLFT
-435 NDVIYKLI
+435 NNVIYRII
-443 EDYNK
+443 EDYKK
-448 WVSEQKQLIEKKRY
+448 WVVEQKQLLEKKRY

-468 GRFIIL
+468 GRFIIM
-474 PHCTFRQSK
+474 PDCTFRQSK
-483 PAIVGVRVMG
+483 PAVVGVRVRG
-493 GVIKTNLE
+493 GIVKTNLE
-501 VMREDGT
+501 VMKEDGT
-508 VVGKIKGIQEQ
+508 IVGIIKGIQEN
-519 NENIREAAAGKEVA
+519 NENISEAKAGKEVA
-533 VAIDGPIVGRQ
+533 MAIDGPVVGRQ
-544 IKEGDTLYIDV
+544 IKEGDTLYIDI

-569 SMKVEDKEA
+569 AMKIEDKET
-578 LMAYL
+578 LMAFM

>member
-1 MEDNSKS
+1 MA
-8 MEQNLRTPIVCV
+8 QNLRTPIVCV

-30 LLDKIRGTAIAE
+30 LLDRIRGTTIAE

-48 TQHIGATEVPLDIVT
+48 TQHIGATEVPLEVIKRV
-63 RLCGPIFKGETKVP
+63 CGPVFKGDTKVP

-101 DLAVLVVDVNEGFQP
+101 DLAILVVDINEGFQP
-116 QTSEA
+116 QTIEA

-126 RFKTPFIV
+126 RFKTPFVV
-134 AANKIDKIHG
+134 AATKIDKVTG
-144 WNPQSGKPF
+144 WNPQSGQPF
-153 ILSYPGQAE
+153 IVSYPGQPE
-162 HVKTALDEK
+162 HTKVALDEK
-171 IYAIIGKLYEMGFSS
+171 IYVIIGKLYEMGFSS

-198 IGVVPL
+198 IGVVPI

-218 LIGLAQRFLEK
+218 LMGLAQKFLEK
-229 DLQYKAVGPGVGTVL
+229 DLEYRAVGPGTGTVL

-265 NVGDTVVVGSLG
+265 NVGDTIVVGSRG
-277 NPIVT
+277 TPIAT

-319 NLEGALSGSQIRAAL
+319 SLEGALAGSQVRAVFG
-334 SNIDEVARQIKS
+334 NIEEVAAAIKS

-354 TESNGILIKADTL
+354 TESNGILIKADTI

-372 LVNELKKENIPIRK
+372 LVNELKKENIPIRR
-386 ADIGDI
+386 ADIGDV
-392 SKRDVVEVK
+392 SKRDVAEIK

-406 LLSAIV
+406 LFSAIL
-412 GFDVD
+412 GFEVD
-417 VLPDAKEEL
+417 VLPDAREEL
-426 AGSDIKVFI
+426 MGSDIKLFV
-435 NDVIYKLI
+435 NNVIYRLI
-443 EDYNK
+443 EDYKK
-448 WVSEQKQLIEKKRY
+448 WVVEQKQLMEKKRY

-468 GRFIIL
+468 GRFMIL
-474 PHCTFRQSK
+474 PDCTFRQSK
-483 PAIVGVRVMG
+483 PAVVGVRVLG
-493 GVIKTNLE
+493 GVIKTNLD
-501 VMREDGT
+501 VMKENGAIVGT
-508 VVGKIKGIQEQ
+508 IKGIQEH
-519 NENIREAAAGKEVA
+519 NENISEAAVGKEVA

-569 SMKVEDKEA
+569 AMKIEDKET
-578 LMAYL
+578 LMAYM